1 MLNVAIV
8 GTGNISHNHIQSY
21 LQFADRCRIVALVD
35 IYPDKAEEKKQRYGL
50 TEATVYSSHEAML
63 DADAQVD
70 IVDVCTPPY
79 VHAEI
84 AIHALDA
91 GKHVLCEKPMAAS
104 LQECDAMIAAQ
115 QRSGKVLS
123 IIAQNRF
130 TDAFWRLKK
139 AVDSGEIG
147 NICHAQVDSFWWR
160 GHCYYDLWWR
170 GTWEKEG
177 GGCTLNHAVH
187 HIDAIQ
193 WMLGFPSEVVAM
205 MTNVAHDNAEVEDLS
220 AAIFRYPSG
229 ALTQLTASVVHHGE
243 DQKIVIQGDK
253 ARISAPWDVW
263 ASVSADNG
271 FPQTEHDVQREGRLN
286 DLFHT
291 TPALTWT
298 LHSGQIDNLLS
309 AISQG
314 IPPLID
320 GVQGKR
326 SLEII
331 TAIYKSSITR
341 QIVSLPISTD
351 DPYYQ
356 TGGLLSLAPHF
367 YEKAASVENF
377 SEVGAIPLGKDLDTG
392 ARK

>member
-21 LQFADRCRIVALVD
+21 LEFGQRCNIVALVD
-35 IYPDKAEEKKQRYGL
+35 IYPEKAQEKKERYGL
-50 TEATVYSSHEAML
+50 SEARVYESHQQMLSSEPHL
-63 DADAQVD
+63 D

-79 VHAEI
+79 VHADI
-84 AIHALDA
+84 TIDALHA
-91 GKHVLCEKPMAAS
+91 GCHVLCEKPMAAS
-104 LQECDAMIAAQ
+104 LEECDAMIAAQ
-115 QRSGKVLS
+115 QASGKTLS

-130 TDAFWRLKK
+130 TDAFWRLK
-139 AVDSGEIG
+139 AALDSGLAG
-147 NICHAQVDSFWWR
+147 KICHAQVDSFWWR

-220 AAIFRYPSG
+220 AAIFKYPNG

-243 DQKIVIQGDK
+243 DQKIIIQGDK
-253 ARISAPWDVW
+253 ARISAPWQTF

-271 FPQTEHDVQREGRLN
+271 FPQPTNDTQREAQLDAVFQQTPKLDWTLHAGQIIDMLQAIER
-286 DLFHT
+286 HT
-291 TPALTWT
+291 TPLV
-298 LHSGQIDNLLS
+298 
-309 AISQG
+309 
-314 IPPLID
+314 D

-326 SLEII
+326 SLELI
-331 TAIYKSSITR
+331 TAIYKSAITR
-341 QIVSLPISTD
+341 SVVSLPIRRD
-351 DPYYQ
+351 DPFYR
-356 TGGLLSLAPHF
+356 TGGINAQAPRF
-367 YEKAASVENF
+367 YQKSASVSNF
-377 SEVGAIPLGKDLDTG
+377 SEVGAIPLGKDLDQG
-392 ARK
+392 I